1 MLTHALTASLSLS
14 PLLLQGDLIWY
25 DAGGT
30 GEFDL
35 PIGARVK
42 QADSGQIIIVT
53 DDDEVRTAVFAAH
66 KHTHTHTNT
75 HTNKQTNTQTN
86 TNTPS
91 VSLTCL
97 LPSHFGD
104 HAWANRRSG
113 YLLQKQTKN

>member
-66 KHTHTHTNT
+66 KHTHT
-75 HTNKQTNTQTN
+75 QTNTQTN
-86 TNTPS
+86 KHTHTNKHKH
-91 VSLTCL
+91 SLRLPHLFASLSLWRSCL
-97 LPSHFGD
+97 G
-104 HAWANRRSG
+104 
-113 YLLQKQTKN
+113 Q

>member
-53 DDDEVRTAVFAAH
+53 DDDEVRTASRASA
-66 KHTHTHTNT
+66 
-75 HTNKQTNTQTN
+75 
-86 TNTPS
+86 
-91 VSLTCL
+91 
-97 LPSHFGD
+97 D
-104 HAWANRRSG
+104 RRARVWLVLASIWP
-113 YLLQKQTKN
+113 QQWW